1 MLNVEQDISQII
13 NQLPLL
19 PQDLPCFVIRRQNH
33 QTPSNYKDFIVNRKN
48 IIIWLRF
55 LHQNNRYYHDIDI
68 DVAIRRAQ
76 DILPENGSIAN
87 QLRSSIEEEDV
98 DVIKNVWQIAG
109 LCNGATGIVKEI
121 IYDDNNPAP
130 GLCSCVIVD
139 FGDTYVGEPFF
150 DDDDS
155 KKEWVP
161 IFPTTAEWETVEG
174 DSRKTHARTM
184 IPLRLSYAWTIWK
197 SQYLIP
203 VYFV

>member
-1 MLNVEQDISQII
+1 ML
-13 NQLPLL
+13 L
-19 PQDLPCFVIRRQNH
+19 
-33 QTPSNYKDFIVNRKN
+33 T
-48 IIIWLRF
+48 
-55 LHQNNRYYHDIDI
+55 
-68 DVAIRRAQ
+68 
-76 DILPENGSIAN
+76 
-87 QLRSSIEEEDV
+87 
-98 DVIKNVWQIAG
+98 KNVWQIAG

-155 KKEWVP
+155 KKGWVP

-197 SQYLIP
+197 SQGQTIRNKVVVHLGDKEKEHGLTYTAFSRVTRSSDIGIDDGFPCDRLIEKVQKQHLMSSRINEERFLIRRAITRTRQKLRSMDP
-203 VYFV
+203 IPFCDIL